1 MRDSP
6 VTPVEVRVSDD
17 PAAETAARLV
27 AMADAGGHIALTG
40 GEAPRHAYEQAAGLP
55 ADWSAATVW
64 WGDER
69 CVAPSDARSNFR
81 LAHDALLARLDPPPR
96 VERIPGERGVETAT
110 ELYEQALATV
120 FGERPPAF
128 ELLLLGLGPDGHCAS
143 LFPGAP
149 ELAVTDRRV
158 VGVEHAA
165 LEPLVPRVSLTLPAL
180 TAARDTLF
188 LATGAEKAEGVRR
201 AFGSPAHDVPARR
214 VAEAAARVTVLL
226 DDAAASKL

>member
-6 VTPVEVRVSDD
+6 AMPVEVRVSGD
-17 PAAETAARLV
+17 PAAETAARL
-27 AMADAGGHIALTG
+27 AAAAGAGGHIALTG
-40 GEAPRHAYEQAAGLP
+40 GDTPRRAYEQAAALP

-69 CVAPSDARSNFR
+69 CVAPDDARSNFR
-81 LAHDALLARLDPPPR
+81 LAHEALLARLDPPPR
-96 VERIPGERGVETAT
+96 VERIPGERGFETAP
-110 ELYEQALATV
+110 ELYEQSLESV
-120 FGERPPAF
+120 FGERPPEF

-188 LATGAEKAEGVRR
+188 LATGTEKAEAVRR
-201 AFGSPAHDVPARR
+201 AFGSPGDEVPARR
-214 VAEAAARVTVLL
+214 VADASARVTVLL
-226 DDAAASKL
+226 DADAAAEL